1 MMDIRWWVFV
11 STYRIRPIQ
20 QLNRSAKRKSKILL
34 AIIAALLALG
44 VVISAMAMVSVF
56 GILLPDQEEVTEIDG
71 AGVNIGDIQI
81 SKVGEGQIPKEY
93 IPIYK
98 AAGKKYNIP
107 WTLIAAIHRVETNFG
122 QDLNVSSVGA
132 IGHTQFMVKTWIGW
146 SYPGGTRLGDVGVSK
161 ETLMNPA
168 IISKYGGFGVD
179 SNNDGKAN
187 PWDVEDAMYS
197 TANYLA
203 ANGGA
208 SGNYQ
213 KAVFAYNHATW
224 YVSRVMGFMNSYT
237 NGSVEVVSIKG
248 GSAKGSA
255 AIEKA
260 IQVGSSIVGKSPYV
274 WGGGRNQ
281 SDIAARKFDCSSYV
295 RWAYSSAG
303 VDLGPVSAT
312 TTDTLIK
319 RGKVVK
325 ASEMKRGD
333 VIFFDTYKIN
343 GHVGI
348 YLGDGKFL
356 NDSSSQ
362 GVSVGDLNNTYWKAK
377 FNGNVRRVA

>member
-1 MMDIRWWVFV
+1 MMDLRWWVFV

-44 VVISAMAMVSVF
+44 VVFSVMAMVSVF
-56 GILLPDQEEVTEIDG
+56 GMILPDQEEATGVDG
-71 AGVNIGDIQI
+71 VGVNIGDIQI
-81 SKVGEGQIPKEY
+81 SKIGEGQIPKEY

-98 AAGKKYNIP
+98 AAGEKYNIP
-107 WTLIAAIHRVETNFG
+107 WTIAAIHRVETHFG
-122 QDLNVSSVGA
+122 QDLNTSSVGA
-132 IGHTQFMVKTWIGW
+132 IGHTQFMVKTWVGW
-146 SYPGGTRLGDVGVSK
+146 SYPGGTRLGDATISK
-161 ETLMNPA
+161 DVLMNPA
-168 IISKYGGFGVD
+168 MIKKYGGFGID
-179 SNNDGKAN
+179 GDGDGKADPYN
-187 PWDVEDAMYS
+187 VTDAMYS
-197 TANYLA
+197 TANYLN
-203 ANGGA
+203 ANGGS

-224 YVSRVMGFMNSYT
+224 YVSRVMGFMNAYSS
-237 NGSVEVVSIKG
+237 GSVEAVSIQG

-325 ASEMKRGD
+325 VSEMKRGD

-343 GHVGI
+343 GHVAI

-362 GVSVGDLNNTYWKAK
+362 GVSIGDLNNTYWKAK

>member
-1 MMDIRWWVFV
+1 V
-11 STYRIRPIQ
+11 STYRIKPIHK
-20 QLNRSAKRKSKILL
+20 LNHSAKRRSKILL
-34 AIIAALLALG
+34 AIVAALLALG
-44 VVISAMAMVSVF
+44 VVISAMAIVSVF
-56 GILLPDQEEVTEIDG
+56 GILLPDQEDVAELDG
-71 AGVNIGDIQI
+71 TAVDFGDIQI

-98 AAGKKYNIP
+98 AAGEKYNIP

-122 QDLNVSSVGA
+122 QDLNTSSVGA
-132 IGHTQFMVKTWIGW
+132 IGHTQFMVKTWVGW
-146 SYPGGTRLGDVGVSK
+146 SFPGGTRLGDASIPK
-161 ETLMNPA
+161 ETLMSPA
-168 IISKYGGFGVD
+168 AISKYGGFGVD
-179 SNNDGKAN
+179 GDGDGKADPYN
-187 PWDVEDAMYS
+187 VTDAMYS

-213 KAVFAYNHATW
+213 KAVFAYNHASW
-224 YVSRVMGFMNSYT
+224 YVSRVMGFMKEYT
-237 NGSVEVVSIKG
+237 SGSVEAVSIKG
-248 GSAKGSA
+248 GSAKGSEV
-255 AIEKA
+255 IEKA
-260 IQVGSSIVGKSPYV
+260 IKVGSSIVGKSPYV

-281 SDIAARKFDCSSYV
+281 GDINARKFDCSSYV

-312 TTDTLIK
+312 TTDTLVK
-319 RGKVVK
+319 LGKVVK

-343 GHVGI
+343 GHVAI

-362 GVSVGDLNNTYWKAK
+362 GVSVGDLNTKYWKDR

>member
-1 MMDIRWWVFV
+1 
-11 STYRIRPIQ
+11 
-20 QLNRSAKRKSKILL
+20 
-34 AIIAALLALG
+34 
-44 VVISAMAMVSVF
+44 VSVF
-56 GILLPDQEEVTEIDG
+56 GILLPDQEDVAELDG
-71 AGVNIGDIQI
+71 TAVDFGDIQI

-98 AAGKKYNIP
+98 AAGEKYNIP

-122 QDLNVSSVGA
+122 QDLNTSSVGA
-132 IGHTQFMVKTWIGW
+132 IGHTQFMVKTWVGW
-146 SYPGGTRLGDVGVSK
+146 SFPGGTRLGDASIPK
-161 ETLMNPA
+161 ETLMSPA
-168 IISKYGGFGVD
+168 AISKYGGFGVD
-179 SNNDGKAN
+179 GDGDGKADPYN
-187 PWDVEDAMYS
+187 VTDAMYS

-213 KAVFAYNHATW
+213 KAVFAYNHASW
-224 YVSRVMGFMNSYT
+224 YVSRVMGFMKEYT
-237 NGSVEVVSIKG
+237 SGSVEAVSIKG
-248 GSAKGSA
+248 GSAKGSEV
-255 AIEKA
+255 IEKA
-260 IQVGSSIVGKSPYV
+260 IKVGSSIVGKSPYV

-281 SDIAARKFDCSSYV
+281 GDINARKFDCSSYV

-312 TTDTLIK
+312 TTDTLVK
-319 RGKVVK
+319 LGKVVK
-325 ASEMKRGD
+325 VSEMKRGD

-343 GHVGI
+343 GHVAI

-362 GVSVGDLNNTYWKAK
+362 GVSVGDLNTKYWKDR

>member
-1 MMDIRWWVFV
+1 MFV
-11 STYRIRPIQ
+11 STYRIKPIHK
-20 QLNRSAKRKSKILL
+20 LNHSAKRKSKILL
-34 AIIAALLALG
+34 AIVAALLALG
-44 VVISAMAMVSVF
+44 VVVSAMAMVSVF
-56 GILLPDQEEVTEIDG
+56 GILLPNQEDVAELDG
-71 AGVNIGDIQI
+71 TAVNFGDIQI

-98 AAGKKYNIP
+98 AAGEKYNIP

-122 QDLNVSSVGA
+122 QDLNTSSVGA
-132 IGHTQFMVKTWIGW
+132 IGHTQFMVKTWVGW
-146 SYPGGTRLGDVGVSK
+146 SFPGGTRLGDASIPK
-161 ETLMNPA
+161 ETLMSPA
-168 IISKYGGFGVD
+168 AISKYGGFGVD
-179 SNNDGKAN
+179 GDGDGKADPYN
-187 PWDVEDAMYS
+187 VTDAMYS

-213 KAVFAYNHATW
+213 KAVFAYNHASW
-224 YVSRVMGFMNSYT
+224 YVSRVMGFMKEYT
-237 NGSVEVVSIKG
+237 SGSIEAVSIKG
-248 GSAKGSA
+248 GSAKGSE

-260 IQVGSSIVGKSPYV
+260 IKVGSSIVGKSPYV

-281 SDIAARKFDCSSYV
+281 GDIDARKFDCSSYV

-312 TTDTLIK
+312 TTDTLVK
-319 RGKVVK
+319 LGKVVK

-343 GHVGI
+343 GHVAI

-362 GVSVGDLNNTYWKAK
+362 GVSVGDLNTKYWKDR

>member
-1 MMDIRWWVFV
+1 M
-11 STYRIRPIQ
+11 STYRIKPIHK
-20 QLNRSAKRKSKILL
+20 LNHSAKRKSKILL
-34 AIIAALLALG
+34 AIVAALLALG
-44 VVISAMAMVSVF
+44 VVVSAMAMVSVF
-56 GILLPDQEEVTEIDG
+56 GILLPDQEDVAELDG
-71 AGVNIGDIQI
+71 TAVDFGDIQI

-98 AAGKKYNIP
+98 AAGEKYNIP

-122 QDLNVSSVGA
+122 QDLNTSSVGA

-146 SYPGGTRLGDVGVSK
+146 SFPGGTRLGDASIPK

-168 IISKYGGFGVD
+168 AISKYGGFGVD
-179 SNNDGKAN
+179 GDGDGKADPYN
-187 PWDVEDAMYS
+187 VTDAMYS

-213 KAVFAYNHATW
+213 KAVFAYNHASW
-224 YVSRVMGFMNSYT
+224 YVSRVMGFMNEYT
-237 NGSVEVVSIKG
+237 SGSVEAVSIKG
-248 GSAKGSA
+248 GSAKGSE
-255 AIEKA
+255 AIEQA
-260 IQVGSSIVGKSPYV
+260 IKVGSSIVGKSPYV

-281 SDIAARKFDCSSYV
+281 GDINARKFDCSSYV

-343 GHVGI
+343 GHVAI

-362 GVSVGDLNNTYWKAK
+362 GVSVGDLNTKYWKDR

>member
-1 MMDIRWWVFV
+1 M
-11 STYRIRPIQ
+11 STYRIKPIHK
-20 QLNRSAKRKSKILL
+20 LNHSARRRSKLLL
-34 AIIAALLALG
+34 AILAALLALG

-56 GILLPDQEEVTEIDG
+56 GILLPDQEDVAELDG
-71 AGVNIGDIQI
+71 TAVDFGDIQI

-98 AAGKKYNIP
+98 AAGEKYNIP

-122 QDLNVSSVGA
+122 QDLNTSSVGA
-132 IGHTQFMVKTWIGW
+132 IGHTQFMVKTWVGW
-146 SYPGGTRLGDVGVSK
+146 SFPGGTRLGDASISK
-161 ETLMNPA
+161 ETLMSPA
-168 IISKYGGFGVD
+168 AISKYGGFGVD
-179 SNNDGKAN
+179 GDGDGKADPYN
-187 PWDVEDAMYS
+187 VTDAMYS

-213 KAVFAYNHATW
+213 KAVFAYNRATW
-224 YVSRVMGFMNSYT
+224 YVSRVMGFMKEYT
-237 NGSVEVVSIKG
+237 NGSVEAVSIKG
-248 GSAKGSA
+248 GSAKGSE

-260 IQVGSSIVGKSPYV
+260 IKVGSSIVGKSPYV

-281 SDIAARKFDCSSYV
+281 GDIDARKFDCSSYV

-312 TTDTLIK
+312 TTDTLVK
-319 RGKVVK
+319 LGKVVK

-343 GHVGI
+343 GHVAI

-362 GVSVGDLNNTYWKAK
+362 GVSVGDLNTKYWKDR

>member
-1 MMDIRWWVFV
+1 M
-11 STYRIRPIQ
+11 STYRIKPIDK
-20 QLNRSAKRKSKILL
+20 LNHSAKRRSKILL
-34 AIIAALLALG
+34 AIVAALLALG

-56 GILLPDQEEVTEIDG
+56 GILLPDQEDVAELDG
-71 AGVNIGDIQI
+71 TAVDFGDIQI

-98 AAGKKYNIP
+98 AAGEKYNIP

-122 QDLNVSSVGA
+122 QDLNTSSVGA
-132 IGHTQFMVKTWIGW
+132 IGHTQFMVKTWVGW
-146 SYPGGTRLGDVGVSK
+146 SFPGGTRLGDASIPK
-161 ETLMNPA
+161 ETLMSPSA
-168 IISKYGGFGVD
+168 ISKYGGFGVD
-179 SNNDGKAN
+179 GDGDGKADPYN
-187 PWDVEDAMYS
+187 VTDAMYS

-213 KAVFAYNHATW
+213 KAVFAYNHASW
-224 YVSRVMGFMNSYT
+224 YVSRVMGFMKEYT
-237 NGSVEVVSIKG
+237 NGSVQAVSIKG
-248 GSAKGSA
+248 GSAKGSE

-260 IQVGSSIVGKSPYV
+260 IKVGSSIVGKSPYV

-281 SDIAARKFDCSSYV
+281 GDINARKFDCSSYV

-312 TTDTLIK
+312 TTDTLVK
-319 RGKVVK
+319 LGKVVK

-343 GHVGI
+343 GHVAI

-362 GVSVGDLNNTYWKAK
+362 GVSVGDLNTKYWKDR

>member
-1 MMDIRWWVFV
+1 M
-11 STYRIRPIQ
+11 STYRIKPIHK
-20 QLNRSAKRKSKILL
+20 LNHSAKRKSKLL
-34 AIIAALLALG
+34 LTIVVALLALG
-44 VVISAMAMVSVF
+44 VVVSAMAMVSVF
-56 GILLPDQEEVTEIDG
+56 GILLPDQEDVAELDG
-71 AGVNIGDIQI
+71 TAVDFGDIQI

-98 AAGKKYNIP
+98 AAGEKYNIP

-122 QDLNVSSVGA
+122 QDLNTSSVGA
-132 IGHTQFMVKTWIGW
+132 IGHTQFMVKTWVGW
-146 SYPGGTRLGDVGVSK
+146 SFPGGTRLGDASIPK
-161 ETLMNPA
+161 ETLMSPA
-168 IISKYGGFGVD
+168 AISKYGGFGVD
-179 SNNDGKAN
+179 GDGDGKADPYN
-187 PWDVEDAMYS
+187 VTDAMYS

-213 KAVFAYNHATW
+213 KAVFAYNHASW
-224 YVSRVMGFMNSYT
+224 YVSRVMGFMKEYT
-237 NGSVEVVSIKG
+237 SGSVEAVSIKG
-248 GSAKGSA
+248 GSAKGSE

-260 IQVGSSIVGKSPYV
+260 IKVGSSIVGKSPYV

-281 SDIAARKFDCSSYV
+281 GDINARKFDCSSYV
-295 RWAYSSAG
+295 RWAYSLAG

-312 TTDTLIK
+312 TTDTLVK
-319 RGKVVK
+319 LGKVVK

-362 GVSVGDLNNTYWKAK
+362 GVSVGDLNTKYWKDR

>member
-1 MMDIRWWVFV
+1 M
-11 STYRIRPIQ
+11 STYRIKPIHK
-20 QLNRSAKRKSKILL
+20 LNHSTKRRSKILL
-34 AIIAALLALG
+34 AIMAALLALG
-44 VVISAMAMVSVF
+44 VVVSAMAMVSVF
-56 GILLPDQEEVTEIDG
+56 GILLPDQEDVAELDG
-71 AGVNIGDIQI
+71 TAVDFGDIQI

-98 AAGKKYNIP
+98 AAGEKYNIP

-122 QDLNVSSVGA
+122 QDLNTSSVGA
-132 IGHTQFMVKTWIGW
+132 IGHTQFMVKTWVGW
-146 SYPGGTRLGDVGVSK
+146 SFPGGTRLGDASIPK
-161 ETLMNPA
+161 ETLMSPA
-168 IISKYGGFGVD
+168 AISKYGGFGVD
-179 SNNDGKAN
+179 GDGDGKADPYN
-187 PWDVEDAMYS
+187 VTDAMYS

-213 KAVFAYNHATW
+213 KAVFAYNHASW
-224 YVSRVMGFMNSYT
+224 YVSRVMGFMKEYT
-237 NGSVEVVSIKG
+237 SGSVEAVSIKG
-248 GSAKGSA
+248 GSAKGSE

-260 IQVGSSIVGKSPYV
+260 IKVGSSIVGKSPYV

-281 SDIAARKFDCSSYV
+281 GDINARKFDCSSYV

-312 TTDTLIK
+312 TTDTLVK
-319 RGKVVK
+319 LGKVVK

-362 GVSVGDLNNTYWKAK
+362 GVSVGDLNTKYWKDR

>member
-1 MMDIRWWVFV
+1 M
-11 STYRIRPIQ
+11 STYRIKPIHK
-20 QLNRSAKRKSKILL
+20 LNHSAKRRSKILL
-34 AIIAALLALG
+34 AIVAALLALG

-56 GILLPDQEEVTEIDG
+56 SILLPDQEDVAELDG
-71 AGVNIGDIQI
+71 TAVDFGDIQI

-98 AAGKKYNIP
+98 AAGEKYNIP

-122 QDLNVSSVGA
+122 QDLNTSSVGA
-132 IGHTQFMVKTWIGW
+132 IGHTQFMVKTWVGW
-146 SYPGGTRLGDVGVSK
+146 SFPGGTRLGDASIPK
-161 ETLMNPA
+161 ETLMSPA
-168 IISKYGGFGVD
+168 AISKYGGFGVD
-179 SNNDGKAN
+179 GDGDGKADPYN
-187 PWDVEDAMYS
+187 VTDAMYS

-213 KAVFAYNHATW
+213 KAVFAYNHASW
-224 YVSRVMGFMNSYT
+224 YVSRVMGFMKEYT
-237 NGSVEVVSIKG
+237 SGSVEAVSIKG
-248 GSAKGSA
+248 GSAKGSE

-260 IQVGSSIVGKSPYV
+260 IKVGSSIVGKSPYV

-281 SDIAARKFDCSSYV
+281 GDINARKFDCSSYV

-312 TTDTLIK
+312 TTDTLVK
-319 RGKVVK
+319 LGKVVK

-362 GVSVGDLNNTYWKAK
+362 GVSVGDLNTKYWKDR

>member
-1 MMDIRWWVFV
+1 M
-11 STYRIRPIQ
+11 STYRIKPIHK
-20 QLNRSAKRKSKILL
+20 LNHSAKRKSKILL
-34 AIIAALLALG
+34 AIVAALLALG
-44 VVISAMAMVSVF
+44 VVVSAMAMVSVF
-56 GILLPDQEEVTEIDG
+56 GILLPNQEDVAELDG
-71 AGVNIGDIQI
+71 TAVDFGDIQI

-98 AAGKKYNIP
+98 AAGEKYNIP

-122 QDLNVSSVGA
+122 QDLNTSSVGA
-132 IGHTQFMVKTWIGW
+132 IGHTQFMVKTWVGW
-146 SYPGGTRLGDVGVSK
+146 SFPGGTRLGDASIPK
-161 ETLMNPA
+161 ETLMSPA
-168 IISKYGGFGVD
+168 AISKYGGFGVD
-179 SNNDGKAN
+179 GDGDGKADPYN
-187 PWDVEDAMYS
+187 VTDAMYS

-213 KAVFAYNHATW
+213 KAVFAYNHASW
-224 YVSRVMGFMNSYT
+224 YVSRVMGFMKEYT
-237 NGSVEVVSIKG
+237 NGSVQAVSIKG
-248 GSAKGSA
+248 GSAKGSE

-260 IQVGSSIVGKSPYV
+260 IKVGSSIVGKSPYV

-281 SDIAARKFDCSSYV
+281 GDINARKFDCSSYV

-312 TTDTLIK
+312 TTDTLVK
-319 RGKVVK
+319 LGKVVK

-343 GHVGI
+343 GHVAI

-362 GVSVGDLNNTYWKAK
+362 GVSVGDLNTKYWKDR

>member
-1 MMDIRWWVFV
+1 
-11 STYRIRPIQ
+11 
-20 QLNRSAKRKSKILL
+20 
-34 AIIAALLALG
+34 
-44 VVISAMAMVSVF
+44 
-56 GILLPDQEEVTEIDG
+56 
-71 AGVNIGDIQI
+71 
-81 SKVGEGQIPKEY
+81 
-93 IPIYK
+93 
-98 AAGKKYNIP
+98 
-107 WTLIAAIHRVETNFG
+107 
-122 QDLNVSSVGA
+122 
-132 IGHTQFMVKTWIGW
+132 
-146 SYPGGTRLGDVGVSK
+146 
-161 ETLMNPA
+161 MNPA
-168 IISKYGGFGVD
+168 VISRYKGFGTD
-179 SNNDGKAN
+179 GDGDGKADPYN
-187 PWDVEDAMYS
+187 VTDAMYS

-224 YVSRVMGFMNSYT
+224 YVSRVMGFMNAFSS
-237 NGSVEVVSIKG
+237 GSVEAVSIKG

-343 GHVGI
+343 GHVGV

-362 GVSVGDLNNTYWKAK
+362 GVSIGDLNTKYWKDR